1 MTSTSYSVPSF
12 ISMFRSSGR
21 RRKNSITSN
30 QLNIQR
36 IVTSILV
43 LADETW
49 PEGKK
54 NNGSLGS
61 RLDRVHLRI
70 SKSKFQVSRRLSCAT
85 DAFAINRLL
94 ISGEKG
100 RLKSAASNSS
110 QSFKPPGGE
119 TSPKR
124 YHVTS
129 STASGF
135 FRSLNHR
142 PSRSKT
148 YKNKLF

>member
-21 RRKNSITSN
+21 RRKNSIPSN

-36 IVTSILV
+36 IVPSIFV

-94 ISGEKG
+94 ISAEKG
-100 RLKSAASNSS
+100 RSKVPRRILRNHSNRPAGRRALNAIMLRHRRHRD
-110 QSFKPPGGE
+110 SFD
-119 TSPKR
+119 
-124 YHVTS
+124 H
-129 STASGF
+129 
-135 FRSLNHR
+135 
-142 PSRSKT
+142 
-148 YKNKLF
+148 